1 MLVTWRH
8 RERRGSLIQSL
19 DPRAWWIFY
28 ACFLAST
35 LLFWDARFL
44 AVFLAIALFF
54 IFTSRVTWQESRR
67 AWLFIGLFITFFAIL
82 TFLTGRG
89 GVEVYQQEHLITR
102 LQAPFSI
109 FGWQPGVNITV
120 ERSFFALSQF
130 LRVFSIASLTIL
142 IPYSLDPGLYGVA
155 FRGLGLPDKIA
166 YAMDLTMRFIP
177 TFGRDFQLTLDAQR
191 ARGYEIENLRGGLIA
206 QVRKMAP
213 LIVPVTIH
221 AIIGSED
228 IIDAMDLRAF
238 GVGPRTW
245 LQQLHYRRR
254 DRLLIVLGVL
264 LLTASLGLSF
274 SGLGKFWVPAQMLEN
289 RPLVGNLTKEQAM
302 TQAQQECLAA
312 YDESLSAPHDFQARQ
327 VTLKEAYAMLGNEMA
342 FEQRPPD
349 TPVWIVWMKGAW
361 RVEPPGGSYSQDS
374 DHPPIVFQNCT
385 VILPANDQESLGG
398 VIVTKALPQ

>member
-1 MLVTWRH
+1 MLVTWRY
-8 RERRGSLIQSL
+8 RERNSLTQSF

-28 ACFLAST
+28 ACFLGST

-44 AVFLAIALFF
+44 VFFLAIALFF
-54 IFTSRVTWQESRR
+54 VFAARITWQESRR
-67 AWLFIGLFITFFAIL
+67 AWTFIGVFIMVYATL

-89 GVEVYQQEHLITR
+89 GMEVYTQEHLITR
-102 LQAPFSI
+102 LAAPFTL
-109 FGWQPGVNITV
+109 FGWQPAIDVTV
-120 ERSFFALSQF
+120 ERSFFAISQI

-142 IPYSLDPGLYGVA
+142 IPYTLNPALYGVA

-191 ARGYEIENLRGGLIA
+191 ARGYEIENLRGGIIA

-245 LQQLHYRRR
+245 LEELHYRRR
-254 DRLLIVLGVL
+254 DHILIALSIL
-264 LLTASLGLSF
+264 LLTVSLGITV
-274 SGLGKFWVPAQMLEN
+274 GGAGNFWVPPGLLEN
-289 RPLVGNLTKEQAM
+289 TTPLVSIDRDKAIELAIRQCGVSYDEQ
-302 TQAQQECLAA
+302 LAA
-312 YDESLSAPHDFQARQ
+312 PYNIQARRVSLGKAYKLLEMETTYERRSLSTPMWLVSMEGSWLLYAPNGEE
-327 VTLKEAYAMLGNEMA
+327 VG
-342 FEQRPPD
+342 
-349 TPVWIVWMKGAW
+349 PV
-361 RVEPPGGSYSQDS
+361 STCS
-374 DHPPIVFQNCT
+374 
-385 VILPANDQESLGG
+385 VILERRASEAQTITTNR
-398 VIVTKALPQ
+398 LPK